1 MTRFSIFSLVAGILE
16 VCNVLPQLYL
26 TIKTKKDE
34 NISLLTWILFIC
46 GNTLWLMYGLFTYDI
61 MVVIVNSFNI
71 AKNGL
76 MLIMIYVYSSWG
88 KYAK

>member
-16 VCNVLPQLYL
+16 ICIVLPQLYR
-26 TIKTKKDE
+26 TFKTKKVED
-34 NISLLTWILFIC
+34 ISVLTWVLFIC

-61 MVVIVNSFNI
+61 MVVVVNSFNI
-71 AKNGL
+71 VKNGL